1 MLRTEDYVEFFQ
13 AKKKRR
19 KKDMMGQGIPRKENV
34 TSKGTAIILHTTI
47 QSFLNN
53 KKR

>member
-13 AKKKRR
+13 AKKK